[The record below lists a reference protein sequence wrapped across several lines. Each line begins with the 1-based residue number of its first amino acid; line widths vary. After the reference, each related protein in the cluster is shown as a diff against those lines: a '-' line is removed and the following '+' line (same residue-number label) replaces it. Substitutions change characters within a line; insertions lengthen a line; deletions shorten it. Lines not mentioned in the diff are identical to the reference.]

1 MGTWLNKGIGT
12 LFDQE
17 FFVSVVF
24 DFETNCLVYDF
35 DGFSDL
41 LFKGFS
47 FDVGANGQMR
57 MADPNIQGSLVQ
69 ILSNFKSLVTGYIVL
84 QCVKLF
90 STVGSRSEE
99 NNTIIPS
106 VS

>member
-1 MGTWLNKGIGT
+1 MH
-12 LFDQE
+12 
-17 FFVSVVF
+17 
-24 DFETNCLVYDF
+24 DF

-41 LFKGFS
+41 LIEGFS

-57 MADPNIQGSLVQ
+57 MTDPDIQGSLIQ

-90 STVGSRSEE
+90 SSVGSRGEE
-99 NNTIIPS
+99 DDTIVPS
-106 VS
+106 IS

>member
-1 MGTWLNKGIGT
+1 MGTWLNKGKST

-24 DFETNCLVYDF
+24 DFEADCLVNDF

-41 LFKGFS
+41 LVEGFS

-57 MADPNIQGSLVQ
+57 MADPDVQGSLVQ
-69 ILSNFKSLVTGYIVL
+69 ILSDFESLVTGYIVL

-90 STVGSRSEE
+90 SAVSSRGEEDDTV
-99 NNTIIPS
+99 IPP